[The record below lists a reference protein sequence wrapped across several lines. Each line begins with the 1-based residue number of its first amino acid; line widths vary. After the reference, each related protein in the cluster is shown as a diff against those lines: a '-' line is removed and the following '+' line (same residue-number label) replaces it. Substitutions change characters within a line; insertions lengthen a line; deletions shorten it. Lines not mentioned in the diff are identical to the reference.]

1 MLLKEFTTYFDG
13 LFCSELALEWDNVGL
28 IIGNEEKKIKKILIA
43 LDINSN
49 ALQEALNLNIDL
61 IISHH
66 PLIFKP
72 IKNIVSSNPIGKII
86 LNLIGNDIAI
96 YSAHTNFDLFK
107 NGISDYVVKLLNL
120 QNLEN
125 FMPISEKWFKFAIFV
140 PKEFQ
145 EKVREAMCE
154 AGGGKW
160 EDYSCCTF
168 NTEGTGTFKPGES
181 SNPFTGEKGKLSY
194 VDEVKIECI
203 ISEKKLPYLLKSVLE
218 VHPYEEPAYDIYPLY
233 NKFESGGIGKLGNL
247 LKPLDEKEF
256 FKFITSKLRLK
267 NFRYICN
274 EKNQGNKI
282 LVNKVLLLN
291 GSANSLINEIL
302 STNFD
307 ALICG
312 EIDYHN
318 AQILAEKNRLV
329 VEIGHGES
337 ELFFVDIVYNMLIKF
352 KKNVNPDL
360 KIFKSEQSCN
370 LWRYFFE

>member
-1 MLLKEFTTYFDG
+1 MKR
-13 LFCSELALEWDNVGL
+13 V
-28 IIGNEEKKIKKILIA
+28 
-43 LDINSN
+43 
-49 ALQEALNLNIDL
+49 
-61 IISHH
+61 
-66 PLIFKP
+66 
-72 IKNIVSSNPIGKII
+72 
-86 LNLIGNDIAI
+86 
-96 YSAHTNFDLFK
+96 
-107 NGISDYVVKLLNL
+107 
-120 QNLEN
+120 
-125 FMPISEKWFKFAIFV
+125 
-140 PKEFQ
+140 
-145 EKVREAMCE
+145 
-154 AGGGKW
+154 
-160 EDYSCCTF
+160 
-168 NTEGTGTFKPGES
+168 
-181 SNPFTGEKGKLSY
+181 
-194 VDEVKIECI
+194 
-203 ISEKKLPYLLKSVLE
+203 
-218 VHPYEEPAYDIYPLY
+218 
-233 NKFESGGIGKLGNL
+233 
-247 LKPLDEKEF
+247 

-267 NFRYICN
+267 ILDIFVM
-274 EKNQGNKI
+274 KNQGNKI